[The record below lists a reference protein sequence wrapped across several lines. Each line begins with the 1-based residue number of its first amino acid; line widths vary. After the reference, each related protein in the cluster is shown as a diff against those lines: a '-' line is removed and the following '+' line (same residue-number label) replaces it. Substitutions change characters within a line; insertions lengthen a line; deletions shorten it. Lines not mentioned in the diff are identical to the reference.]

1 VSILLSALLP
11 VLRLVRAAALYL
23 RLGLPVALHLG
34 LPIALI
40 LVFAVVPT
48 AAPAFAAV
56 TPAAGRPTAAT
67 VAADAAW
74 LETRLARW
82 PDWSLPAP
90 LPRPGHT
97 DLTYPAWFAGTWR
110 ARSHD
115 LSGQEPDLRYTV
127 RFGPDRRGA
136 VVGDRAFNAAAIGRA
151 LLGEQ
156 LQGVRNDPRNP
167 NRQLAEL
174 TGDRQLE
181 SSVIGRRSAAP
192 GAGGDTGAGASP
204 AAAGSAEGST
214 ARGPADVFLA
224 DELALQVLHGPGD
237 PRVSRVETL
246 SRYRRLGPGRIEAE
260 QWQTSYGSPAAGLAA
275 TARHPWHGSLVLERL
290 AEEPA
295 PAGRAPDP

>member
-1 VSILLSALLP
+1 MSILLSALLP
-11 VLRLVRAAALYL
+11 VLRLVRAAALHL
-23 RLGLPVALHLG
+23 RLGLPVALQLS

-40 LVFAVVPT
+40 LVFAVAPA

-97 DLTYPAWFAGTWR
+97 DLAYPAWFAGTWR

-115 LSGQEPDLRYTV
+115 LSGQEPDLSYVV
-127 RFGPDRRGA
+127 RFGTDRRGA

-167 NRQLAEL
+167 NRQLAQL

-181 SSVIGRRSAAP
+181 SSVIGRRSTAP
-192 GAGGDTGAGASP
+192 GAGGDTGPRDGM
-204 AAAGSAEGST
+204 AAATGPAEESAAQE
-214 ARGPADVFLA
+214 PADVFLA

-260 QWQTSYGSPAAGLAA
+260 QWQASYGSPAEGLAA
-275 TARHPWHGSLVLERL
+275 SARHPWHGSLVLERL
-290 AEEPA
+290 AEVPADEAPEP
-295 PAGRAPDP
+295 

>member
-1 VSILLSALLP
+1 MSILLSALLA
-11 VLRLVRAAALYL
+11 VLRLVRAAALNR
-23 RLGLPVALHLG
+23 RLGLPA
-34 LPIALI
+34 ALI
-40 LVFAVVPT
+40 LVFAVAPT
-48 AAPAFAAV
+48 AAPALAAV
-56 TPAAGRPTAAT
+56 APAAGVPTAAT

-74 LETRLARW
+74 LQTRLARW

-90 LPRPGHT
+90 LPRPGQT
-97 DLTYPAWFAGTWR
+97 DLTYPAWFAGTWQ
-110 ARSHD
+110 AHSHD
-115 LSGQEPDLRYTV
+115 LAGQEPDLRYVV
-127 RFGPDRRGA
+127 RFGPDQRGA
-136 VVGDRAFNAAAIGRA
+136 VVGDRAFNAAAIGHA

-167 NRQLAEL
+167 NRQLAQL

-181 SSVIGRRSAAP
+181 SSVIGRRSTAP
-192 GAGGDTGAGASP
+192 GAGGDSGMF
-204 AAAGSAEGST
+204 
-214 ARGPADVFLA
+214 VA

-260 QWQTSYGSPAAGLAA
+260 QWQASYESPAQGLAA

-295 PAGRAPDP
+295 PADGAPDP